1 MSRCSSRILRRRY
14 SPGCRESFVRVA
26 LLQLRVDDSES
37 ASDRIVR
44 VAELVA
50 AQAGADLVVLPELW
64 VPGAFGY
71 RGYRESADD
80 IFGTAVSAIADAAK
94 QIAAFV
100 VAGTFIERDG
110 EQLHNTAV
118 LLSPRGDLLH
128 TYRKLH
134 LFGFDHGEAAMLTAG
149 NDWSISAIDGTPLG
163 MTTCYDLRFPEL
175 YRRFVDQGAELFV
188 IPTGWPAARL
198 EHWQVLTRA
207 RAIENQ
213 VFLIGC
219 NQVGT
224 QEGVELAGHSVV
236 IDPWGR
242 VVAEAG
248 TGEEVMTVEIDLA
261 LVAKTRDEF
270 PVLRDRRL

>member
-1 MSRCSSRILRRRY
+1 M
-14 SPGCRESFVRVA
+14 RVA
-26 LLQLRVDDSES
+26 LLQLRIDDSES
-37 ASDRIVR
+37 ASARIAR
-44 VAELVA
+44 VAALVTE
-50 AQAGADLVVLPELW
+50 QVGADLVVLPELW
-64 VPGAFGY
+64 VPGAFAY
-71 RGYRESADD
+71 RGYQASADE

-94 QIAAFV
+94 SIRAFV
-100 VAGTFIERDG
+100 AAGTFIERDG

-134 LFGFDHGEAAMLTAG
+134 LFGFNHGEALVLTAG
-149 NDWSISAIDGTPLG
+149 DDWAITAIDGARVG
-163 MTTCYDLRFPEL
+163 ITTCYDLRFPEL
-175 YRRFVDQGAELFV
+175 YRLFVNQGAEMFV
-188 IPTGWPAARL
+188 IPTGWPSARL

-207 RAIENQ
+207 RALENQ

-242 VVAEAG
+242 VIAEAG
-248 TGEEVMTVEIDLA
+248 TEEEVLTVDIDLA
-261 LVAKTRDEF
+261 LVAKVRAEF
-270 PVLRDRRL
+270 PVLGDRRLGLPL

>member
-1 MSRCSSRILRRRY
+1 L
-14 SPGCRESFVRVA
+14 RVA

-44 VAELVA
+44 VAALVE
-50 AQAGADLVVLPELW
+50 AQVGADLVVLPELW

-71 RGYRESADD
+71 RGYEASANE
-80 IFGTAVSAIADAAK
+80 IFGVAVSAIADAAK
-94 QIAAFV
+94 SVGAFV
-100 VAGTFIERDG
+100 AAGTFIERDG
-110 EQLHNTAV
+110 DQLHNTAV
-118 LLSPRGDLLH
+118 LLSRSGDLLH

-134 LFGFDHGEAAMLTAG
+134 LFGFDHGEATVLTAG
-149 NDWSISAIDGTPLG
+149 NDWSVTAIDGTRVG
-163 MTTCYDLRFPEL
+163 ITTCYDLRFPEL
-175 YRRFVDQGAELFV
+175 YRLFVDQGAELFV

-207 RAIENQ
+207 RALENQ

-242 VVAEAG
+242 VIAEAG
-248 TGEEVMTVEIDLA
+248 TDEEVLTVDIDLA
-261 LVAKTRDEF
+261 LVAKIRDEF
-270 PVLRDRRL
+270 PVLRDRRLGLPAPPR

>member
-1 MSRCSSRILRRRY
+1 
-14 SPGCRESFVRVA
+14 VRVA
-26 LLQLRVDDSES
+26 LLQLRVDDSEP
-37 ASDRIVR
+37 AADRIAR
-44 VAELVA
+44 VAELVK

-71 RGYRESADD
+71 RGYQESAEL
-80 IFGTAVSAIADAAK
+80 FGRAVVAIADAAK

-100 VAGTFIERDG
+100 VAGTFIERDQ
-110 EQLHNTAV
+110 ERLHNTAV
-118 LLSPRGDLLH
+118 LLSRDGDVLH

-134 LFGFDHGEAAMLTAG
+134 LFGFDHGEATVLTAG
-149 NDWSISAIDGTPLG
+149 NDWSITAIDGTPLG
-163 MTTCYDLRFPEL
+163 ITTCYDLRFPEL
-175 YRRFVDQGAELFV
+175 YRLFIDQGAELFV

-224 QEGVELAGHSVV
+224 QEGVDLAGHSVV

-242 VVAEAG
+242 AVVEAG
-248 TGEEVMTVEIDLA
+248 TGEEVLTVDLDLA
-261 LVAKTRDEF
+261 MVAKIRAEF
-270 PVLRDRRL
+270 PVLRDRKLGVSSGRQA